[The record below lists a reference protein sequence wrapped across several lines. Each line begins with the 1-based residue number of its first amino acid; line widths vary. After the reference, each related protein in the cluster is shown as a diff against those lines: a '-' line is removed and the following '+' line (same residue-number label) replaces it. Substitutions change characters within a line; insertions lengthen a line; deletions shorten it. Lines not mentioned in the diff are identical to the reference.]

1 MPTTPDPPAPDTQ
14 ILQPDGTAAATPLQ
28 ANPTGWIG
36 RELNGCRI
44 LRQIGA
50 GGMGV
55 VYLAEQ
61 HHPRRQVAIKT
72 LHTGLNTQELLARF
86 ALEAEILGRMRHP
99 GIGQVFATGRTRHF
113 DTDVPYIIME
123 YIEGQPLLEYAEKV
137 DLRARVEL
145 LAAIADAVEHAHLR
159 GVIHRDLKPANIL
172 VQSDGQPKVLDFGVA
187 RLADQESDRKELTT
201 AGMILGTMAYMSP
214 EQAAGDPEGVDLRT
228 DVYALGMIGYRV
240 IGGRLP
246 YSVDR
251 GSLGEALKAICETR
265 PPPLSQF
272 AREARG
278 DLQVVIGKAL
288 EKDRNE
294 RYRNA
299 DEFASDLRRFLRDET
314 IQARRPTWWQEFR
327 RFARRNKVLMGAS
340 GIVLVGLIAAAIIST
355 RFAISENAQ
364 RLQAEAAIGFLRD
377 MLSSANP
384 VFAQGR
390 EVTVREVMDQASQTL
405 DTGLDAA
412 PEVRALLKLTLAET
426 YHALGDLARATDY
439 FSDARRAFEEA
450 RLSGPNALAARL
462 GEARA
467 LFDSGRLVESRLA
480 LDGYLEAD
488 DAASS
493 APLRAIVLLTRAM
506 VLADLQ
512 EGEAAM
518 RDFEAGLQLAQD
530 SASDPCP
537 PCGADWSARFSAR
550 GLAHQANLLREEGRY
565 DDAELAARRAFG
577 IAQQELGATDPD
589 TFVALNNLSLVLSDT
604 GRGDEALRLLREA
617 YEERVRLLGAGH
629 FLALRAANNLAFQ
642 LDESGDTEAAENL
655 LATSLDLARTELDP
669 DHPEVALLASSLGR
683 IRYFQG
689 QTAEAEEL
697 ISDAYERRLRRLGPS
712 HPSTL
717 ESATAL
723 ALAFASLGHAERAEA
738 LYRDA
743 LEGNQARFGAEHRQ
757 TIVAQSEF
765 ASFLRDQSRFEAANE
780 QFAQSWKA
788 ARTTLPPG
796 DSDRLRV
803 LFQYSGSLQ
812 RQLRFADAEVLS
824 AELLR
829 EVEQA
834 SNRNSPFAVAAP
846 LRHALSLAGLERWQE
861 AESLLLELDGRLSDG
876 SLPQIRSMTRAT
888 LADLYMRWGKPEKA
902 RAWESD

>member
-1 MPTTPDPPAPDTQ
+1 MPSTPDPPAPDTQ
-14 ILQPDGTAAATPLQ
+14 ILQPDGTASAPASE
-28 ANPTGWIG
+28 ANPAGWIG

-72 LHTGLNTQELLARF
+72 LHAGLNTQELLARF

-113 DTDVPYIIME
+113 DTDVPYIVME
-123 YIEGQPLLEYAEKV
+123 YIEGQPLLEYAEKI

-187 RLADQESDRKELTT
+187 RLADQESGRHELTT

-228 DVYALGMIGYRV
+228 DVYALGMIGYRM

-272 AREARG
+272 AHEARG

-314 IQARRPTWWQEFR
+314 ILARRPTWWQEFR

-340 GIVLVGLIAAAIIST
+340 AIVLAGLIAAAIIST

-390 EVTVREVMDQASQTL
+390 EVTVREVMDQASRTL

-426 YHALGDLARATDY
+426 YHALGDLARAHDY
-439 FSDARRAFEEA
+439 FSDASRAFAEA
-450 RLSGPNALAARL
+450 GLSGPNALAARL

-467 LFDSGRLVESRLA
+467 LFDSGRLVESRQA
-480 LDGYLEAD
+480 LDAYLEAN
-488 DAASS
+488 DATSS
-493 APLRAIVLLTRAM
+493 APLRAIVLLTRAT

-518 RDFEAGLQLAQD
+518 RDFEAGLQLASD
-530 SASDPCP
+530 SASEPCP
-537 PCGADWSARFSAR
+537 PCGANWSARFSAK
-550 GLAHQANLLREEGRY
+550 GLAQQANLLRKQGRFEE
-565 DDAELAARRAFG
+565 AERAARQAFA
-577 IAQQELGATDPD
+577 IAQEELGATDPD
-589 TFVALNNLSLVLSDT
+589 TFTALNNLSLVLGDT
-604 GRGDEALRLLREA
+604 GRGEEALSLLQEA

-629 FLALRAANNLAFQ
+629 FLALLAANNLALQ
-642 LDESGDTEAAENL
+642 LDESGRNEAAEQL
-655 LATSLDLARTELDP
+655 LEASLALARTELDP
-669 DHPEVALLASSLGR
+669 DQPEVALLAASLGQ
-683 IRYFQG
+683 IRYFAGENEQ
-689 QTAEAEEL
+689 AEALFGE
-697 ISDAYERRLRRLGPS
+697 AYERRLRRLGPS
-712 HPSTL
+712 HPETL
-717 ESATAL
+717 ESARAL
-723 ALAFASLGHAERAEA
+723 ALVFAGLGRTEEAENLYREA
-738 LYRDA
+738 LQ
-743 LEGNQARFGAEHRQ
+743 GNQARFGADHRQ
-757 TIVAQSEF
+757 TIVARSEF
-765 ASFLRDQSRFEAANE
+765 ASFLRDQARFDSANE
-780 QFAQSWKA
+780 QFQQAWDAAQTA
-788 ARTTLPPG
+788 LAVG

-803 LFQYSGSLQ
+803 LFQYAGSLQ
-812 RQLRFADAEVLS
+812 RQERFEEASALS
-824 AELLR
+824 ASLLE
-829 EVEQA
+829 EVQQT
-834 SNRNSPFAVAAP
+834 SNRNFLFAVAAP
-846 LRHALSLAGLERWQE
+846 LRHALSLIGLKRFAE
-861 AESLLLELDGRLSDG
+861 AETLLLELEGRLSDG

-888 LADLYMRWGKPEKA
+888 LADLYRKWGKPEKA
-902 RAWESD
+902 SAWESE

>member
-1 MPTTPDPPAPDTQ
+1 MPSTPDPPAPDTQ
-14 ILQPDGTAAATPLQ
+14 ILQPDGSDAVPAREASP
-28 ANPTGWIG
+28 AGWIG

-61 HHPRRQVAIKT
+61 QHPRRQVAIKT

-113 DTDVPYIIME
+113 DTDVPYIVME
-123 YIEGQPLLEYAEKV
+123 YIEGQPLLAYIETIG
-137 DLRARVEL
+137 LRARVEL

-187 RLADQESDRKELTT
+187 RLADQESGRHELTT

-214 EQAAGDPEGVDLRT
+214 EQAAGDPDGVDLRT
-228 DVYALGMIGYRV
+228 DVYALGMIGYRM

-272 AREARG
+272 AHEARG

-327 RFARRNKVLMGAS
+327 RFSRRNKVLMGAS
-340 GIVLVGLIAAAIIST
+340 AIVLVGLIAAAIIST
-355 RFAISENAQ
+355 RFAISENTQ
-364 RLQAEAAIGFLRD
+364 RLQAEAAIGFLQD

-390 EVTVREVMDQASQTL
+390 EVTVREVMDQASRTL
-405 DTGLDAA
+405 DTDLDAA
-412 PEVRALLKLTLAET
+412 PEVRARLKLTLAET

-439 FSDARRAFEEA
+439 FSDARRAFDEA
-450 RLSGPNALAARL
+450 GLSGANALAARL

-467 LFDSGRLVESRLA
+467 LFDSGRLVESKLA
-480 LDGYLEAD
+480 LDAYLGAD
-488 DAASS
+488 DASAS
-493 APLRAIVLLTRAM
+493 APLRAIMLLTRAA

-512 EGEAAM
+512 EGQAAM
-518 RDFEAGLQLAQD
+518 RDFEAGLQLASD
-530 SASDPCP
+530 SANEPCP
-537 PCGADWSARFSAR
+537 PCSNDWSARFSAR
-550 GLAHQANLLREEGRY
+550 GLADQANLLRGQGSY
-565 DDAELAARRAFG
+565 DEAERAARQAVK
-577 IAQQELGATDPD
+577 IAQVKLGATDPD
-589 TFVALNNLSLVLSDT
+589 TLEALNNLSLVLSDT
-604 GRGDEALRLLREA
+604 GRGDEALSLLQEA
-617 YEERVRLLGAGH
+617 YDERVRLLGAGH
-629 FLALRAANNLAFQ
+629 FLALLAANNLALQ
-642 LDESGDTEAAENL
+642 LGELGRTEAAEEL
-655 LATSLDLARTELDP
+655 LETSLALARAELDP
-669 DHPEVALLASSLGR
+669 DQPEVALLASSLGR
-683 IRYFQG
+683 IRYYQG
-689 QTAEAEEL
+689 DMVQAEVL
-697 ISDAYERRLRRLGPS
+697 IGDAYERRLRRLGPS

-723 ALAFASLGHAERAEA
+723 ALVFAHLGHAERAEV

-765 ASFLRDQSRFEAANE
+765 ASFLRDQDRFEAANE
-780 QFAQSWKA
+780 QFEQSWKA
-788 ARTTLPPG
+788 AQTTLPPG

-812 RQLRFADAEVLS
+812 RQQRFADADVLS
-824 AELLR
+824 AQLLQ

-834 SNRNSPFAVAAP
+834 SNRNDPFAIAAP

-861 AESLLLELDGRLSDG
+861 AETLLLELDGRLSDG

-888 LADLYMRWGKPEKA
+888 LADLYTKWGKPEKA
-902 RAWESD
+902 RAWESE

>member
-1 MPTTPDPPAPDTQ
+1 MPSTPEPPSPDTQ
-14 ILQPDGTAAATPLQ
+14 ILQPDGKGQ
-28 ANPTGWIG
+28 ASPREASPAGWIG

-61 HHPRRQVAIKT
+61 QHPRRQVAIKT

-99 GIGQVFATGRTRHF
+99 GIGQVFATGRARHF
-113 DTDVPYIIME
+113 DADVPYIIME
-123 YIEGQPLLEYAEKV
+123 YIEGQPLLEYVEKI

-187 RLADQESDRKELTT
+187 RLADEESGRHELTT

-214 EQAAGDPEGVDLRT
+214 EQAGGDPDGVDLRT
-228 DVYALGMIGYRV
+228 DVYALGMIGYRI

-272 AREARG
+272 VHEARG

-340 GIVLVGLIAAAIIST
+340 AIVLVGLIAAAIIST

-364 RLQAEAAIGFLRD
+364 RLQAEAAIGFLND

-390 EVTVREVMDQASQTL
+390 EVTVREVMDQASRTL
-405 DTGLDAA
+405 DTDLTAA
-412 PEVRALLKLTLAET
+412 PEVRARLKLTLAET
-426 YHALGDLARATDY
+426 YRALGDLPRARDY
-439 FSDARRAFEEA
+439 FRDARQAFEEA
-450 RLSGPNALAARL
+450 GLSGANALAARL

-467 LFDSGRLVESRLA
+467 LFDSGRLVESRAA
-480 LDGYLEAD
+480 LDAYM
-488 DAASS
+488 AASDADS
-493 APLRAIVLLTRAM
+493 HAPLHAIVLLTRGV

-518 RDFEAGLQLAQD
+518 RDFESGLQLVAEN
-530 SASDPCP
+530 AALPCP
-537 PCGADWSARFSAR
+537 PCGQNWSARSSAWA
-550 GLAHQANLLREEGRY
+550 LAQQANLLREQANY
-565 DDAELAARRAFG
+565 DEAERAARRAFE
-577 IAQQELGATDPD
+577 IAQRELGATDPE
-589 TFVALNNLSLVLSDT
+589 TLGVLNNLSLVLSDT
-604 GRGDEALRLLREA
+604 GRGEEALGLLQEA
-617 YEERVRLLGAGH
+617 YDERVRLLGAGH
-629 FLALRAANNLAFQ
+629 FLALRAANNLALQ
-642 LDESGDTEAAENL
+642 LDESSRTEAAEEL
-655 LATSLDLARTELDP
+655 LETSLRMARAELDP
-669 DHPEVALLASSLGR
+669 DQPEVALLASSLGR

-689 QTAEAEEL
+689 ETVEAEAL
-697 ISDAYERRLRRLGPS
+697 IGDAYQRRLRRLGPS
-712 HPSTL
+712 HPGTL

-723 ALAFASLGHAERAEA
+723 ALVFADLGRAREAEV
-738 LYRDA
+738 LYRDS
-743 LEGNQARFGAEHRQ
+743 LEGNQFRFGADHRQ
-757 TIVAQSEF
+757 TIVARSEF
-765 ASFLRDQSRFEAANE
+765 ASFLRDQGRFESANE
-780 QFAQSWKA
+780 EFEQSWDA
-788 ARTTLPPG
+788 AQRGLPTG

-812 RQLRFADAEVLS
+812 RQQRFADALELS
-824 AELLR
+824 ERLLA
-829 EVEQA
+829 EVEEA

-876 SLPQIRSMTRAT
+876 SLPQIRSMTRST
-888 LADLYMRWGKPEKA
+888 LADLYRKWGKPEKA
-902 RAWESD
+902 RAWESE